1 MVTAILPVASSQ
13 MVLEKC
19 TIEMNCARKE
29 HEVSEIC
36 KDNNAETVAF
46 IPNSCLFKQ

>member
-1 MVTAILPVASSQ
+1 

-29 HEVSEIC
+29 LEEISEIC